1 MKKIYILY
9 FYFQWNFFNVFVDC
23 EEALGLL
30 KELND
35 KLDYECI
42 KDLKPAL
49 EKVITVLESNLFGAL
64 LGKTY
69 LFDSLQIDQNI
80 PKVNSVVLTKKIL
93 NFLFLQLGFRR
104 TPRKHMT
111 SFQRL

>member
-35 KLDYECI
+35 KLDYEYI

-80 PKVNSVVLTKKIL
+80 PKVNSVVLTKKFSIFCFC
-93 NFLFLQLGFRR
+93 N
-104 TPRKHMT
+104 
-111 SFQRL
+111 

>member
-1 MKKIYILY
+1 MCLCFY
-9 FYFQWNFFNVFVDC
+9 FYCNFNYVFVDC

-30 KELND
+30 KELNG
-35 KLDYECI
+35 KLDYESS

-69 LFDSLQIDQNI
+69 LFNSLQIDQNI
-80 PKVNSVVLTKKIL
+80 RKVKKIL
-93 NFLFLQLGFRR
+93 NFLFLQLVFRR
-104 TPRKHMT
+104 TDR
-111 SFQRL
+111 F